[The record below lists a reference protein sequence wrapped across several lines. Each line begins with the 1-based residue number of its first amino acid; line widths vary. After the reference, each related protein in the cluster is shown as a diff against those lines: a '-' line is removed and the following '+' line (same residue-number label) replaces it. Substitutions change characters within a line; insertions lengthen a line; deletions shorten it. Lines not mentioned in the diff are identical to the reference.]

1 MRAVLP
7 SISPDR
13 GPWCLS
19 HGLRVLLLIK
29 IISQSIPHRRT
40 ELQVRRLIAA
50 VGQIVKQHGPA
61 PTNYQ
66 PLRSTLTHI
75 NVWRT
80 REGLLPVVLQK
91 EKTS

>member
-1 MRAVLP
+1 M
-7 SISPDR
+7 
-13 GPWCLS
+13 
-19 HGLRVLLLIK
+19 GL
-29 IISQSIPHRRT
+29 HRQT
-40 ELQVRRLIAA
+40 
-50 VGQIVKQHGPA
+50 
-61 PTNYQ
+61 TS